1 MKRNNRS
8 KISKIMILFSAVVLM
23 MLLCGCRTRISND
36 TEVVGVVHD
45 DSGMLQESYQ
55 VRRDELGIPVAEP
68 PLFPGSESEDEDYD
82 YDEYDE
88 SNDDFDSNEQESL
101 DEEEPVEEKE
111 EKDKDKDKTT
121 TNTTSN
127 STTQGNNST
136 RTRTTPVKRP
146 VSKPSATQTTQVKV
160 TLNVNGEGAKCS
172 KKTLVVKKNS
182 TYGALPTPTR
192 SGYDFDG
199 WYTAKEKG
207 SKVTAKT
214 KVTSSKAHTLYA
226 HWKEIE
232 AKTYTITFDGN
243 GDGDEVELSSTEMT
257 VKEGGKY
264 ESMPSAKREKYKFTG
279 WFTEP
284 TGGKQIKS
292 GAKFTANEDQTL
304 YAQWEEDLYNWY
316 NNEFSIAANEVA
328 DSVDV
333 VIYDGKN
340 NVNKQIVKD
349 CKGNITEDVT
359 DDSIVIKFL
368 DGYTEE
374 KATEE
379 AERIHDKLNSTPDGG
394 GSEEEGSGEEEP
406 VEEINPTIIVISSD
420 AEDGSDEQ
428 KLVYKIALL
437 DALHGGVSGMDY
449 EAIANELEVKIAD
462 PPLVMYP

>member
-8 KISKIMILFSAVVLM
+8 KISKIFSAVVLM
-23 MLLCGCRTRISND
+23 MLLCGCRTRISNN
-36 TEVVGVVHD
+36 TEVVGVVHG

-55 VRRDELGIPVAEP
+55 MRRDELGIPVAEP
-68 PLFPGSESEDEDYD
+68 PLFPGLESEDEDYD

-88 SNDDFDSNEQESL
+88 SNDDFDTYDS
-101 DEEEPVEEKE
+101 EEPVEEENIDKE
-111 EKDKDKDKTT
+111 DKDTENT
-121 TNTTSN
+121 SGSTTSN
-127 STTQGNNST
+127 TTTQRTNST
-136 RTRTTPVKRP
+136 GTGTTTTRKPAKKP

-160 TLNVNGEGAKCS
+160 TLDVNGEGAKCS
-172 KKTLVVKKNS
+172 KKSITVKKNS
-182 TYGALPTPTR
+182 TYGVLPTPTR

-232 AKTYTITFDGN
+232 AKTYKITFDGN
-243 GDGDEVELSSTEMT
+243 GDGDNVELSSTEIT

-284 TGGKQIKS
+284 TGGKQVKS

-316 NNEFSIAANEVA
+316 NNEFSIAANEVS

-333 VIYDGKN
+333 VIDGSTTN
-340 NVNKQIVKD
+340 SNKKLIEE
-349 CKGNITEDVT
+349 CKGNVTKDVT

-368 DGYTEE
+368 KD
-374 KATEE
+374 
-379 AERIHDKLNSTPDGG
+379 
-394 GSEEEGSGEEEP
+394 
-406 VEEINPTIIVISSD
+406 
-420 AEDGSDEQ
+420 
-428 KLVYKIALL
+428 
-437 DALHGGVSGMDY
+437 
-449 EAIANELEVKIAD
+449 
-462 PPLVMYP
+462 

>member
-1 MKRNNRS
+1 M
-8 KISKIMILFSAVVLM
+8 
-23 MLLCGCRTRISND
+23 
-36 TEVVGVVHD
+36 
-45 DSGMLQESYQ
+45 
-55 VRRDELGIPVAEP
+55 
-68 PLFPGSESEDEDYD
+68 
-82 YDEYDE
+82 
-88 SNDDFDSNEQESL
+88 
-101 DEEEPVEEKE
+101 
-111 EKDKDKDKTT
+111 
-121 TNTTSN
+121 
-127 STTQGNNST
+127 
-136 RTRTTPVKRP
+136 
-146 VSKPSATQTTQVKV
+146 
-160 TLNVNGEGAKCS
+160 
-172 KKTLVVKKNS
+172 
-182 TYGALPTPTR
+182 
-192 SGYDFDG
+192 
-199 WYTAKEKG
+199 
-207 SKVTAKT
+207 TAKT